1 MDEHG
6 KPSTFFHSVFVIL
19 WQKERKRSRPWFLG
33 FLRAPDWD
41 HVFNLASFDVDAP
54 LPEPAHHVREPA
66 HHVRSDMTT
75 EDWMLATDHFNC
87 AYIKEIVFRWNKK
100 NERLQ
105 ILECIETS
113 YCNLREECPPA
124 GTSPSGEAEKPQVM
138 PEDFDLCRTEIET
151 AVEVEP
157 GSKLM
162 AALIDRALEV
172 FSKAGLVALLSCLT
186 TMKYSECVKEQ
197 RACGTGGQGHKEACR
212 PGATHAVQLLRRRQ
226 PLQRKP
232 DKGCQHPCGACQPK
246 FTPKLTTDMEDN
258 KQQQTEVK
266 NFYGGIYFDRC
277 QMTDIKFQTIVQGNM
292 RVEATEAKPTQDD
305 RETTEAEQKNANLNN
320 LIFSPSLFA
329 TAERLGQLRDLIASA
344 LEQLQG
350 KNELFW
356 LHAALDDAEV
366 MNFQTKDV
374 EFINQMQEWFPDS
387 PWLNCSA
394 RSIANAIST
403 ERNKWL
409 QEGERVKVT
418 NLRASRQQFVK
429 MMQNSHKIDRFIH
442 IAYDGLY
449 KGVMKLK
456 AEFQK

>member
-1 MDEHG
+1 MRSLPAKVYPKIDNRHG
-6 KPSTFFHSVFVIL
+6 R
-19 WQKERKRSRPWFLG
+19 QQ
-33 FLRAPDWD
+33 A
-41 HVFNLASFDVDAP
+41 
-54 LPEPAHHVREPA
+54 
-66 HHVRSDMTT
+66 TT
-75 EDWMLATDHFNC
+75 DG
-87 AYIKEIVFRWNKK
+87 
-100 NERLQ
+100 
-105 ILECIETS
+105 S
-113 YCNLREECPPA
+113 EE
-124 GTSPSGEAEKPQVM
+124 
-138 PEDFDLCRTEIET
+138 
-151 AVEVEP
+151 
-157 GSKLM
+157 
-162 AALIDRALEV
+162 
-172 FSKAGLVALLSCLT
+172 
-186 TMKYSECVKEQ
+186 
-197 RACGTGGQGHKEACR
+197 
-212 PGATHAVQLLRRRQ
+212 LLRRHLLR
-226 PLQRKP
+226 PLP
-232 DKGCQHPCGACQPK
+232 DDGHQVSDHRAGRHAR
-246 FTPKLTTDMEDN
+246 
-258 KQQQTEVK
+258 
-266 NFYGGIYFDRC
+266 GGD
-277 QMTDIKFQTIVQGNM
+277 
-292 RVEATEAKPTQDD
+292 
-305 RETTEAEQKNANLNN
+305 LNN

-329 TAERLGQLRDLIASA
+329 TAERLGQLHNLIASA

>member
-1 MDEHG
+1 
-6 KPSTFFHSVFVIL
+6 
-19 WQKERKRSRPWFLG
+19 
-33 FLRAPDWD
+33 
-41 HVFNLASFDVDAP
+41 
-54 LPEPAHHVREPA
+54 
-66 HHVRSDMTT
+66 
-75 EDWMLATDHFNC
+75 
-87 AYIKEIVFRWNKK
+87 
-100 NERLQ
+100 
-105 ILECIETS
+105 
-113 YCNLREECPPA
+113 
-124 GTSPSGEAEKPQVM
+124 
-138 PEDFDLCRTEIET
+138 
-151 AVEVEP
+151 
-157 GSKLM
+157 
-162 AALIDRALEV
+162 
-172 FSKAGLVALLSCLT
+172 
-186 TMKYSECVKEQ
+186 
-197 RACGTGGQGHKEACR
+197 
-212 PGATHAVQLLRRRQ
+212 
-226 PLQRKP
+226 
-232 DKGCQHPCGACQPK
+232 
-246 FTPKLTTDMEDN
+246 MEDN

-277 QMTDIKFQTIVQGNM
+277 QMTDIKFQTIVQGDM
-292 RVEATEAKPTQDD
+292 HVEAEEANPIQNDG
-305 RETTEAEQKNANLNN
+305 EMAEEEQENT
-320 LIFSPSLFA
+320 S
-329 TAERLGQLRDLIASA
+329 
-344 LEQLQG
+344 QLQG

-456 AEFQK
+456 AEFRK

>member
-1 MDEHG
+1 M
-6 KPSTFFHSVFVIL
+6 
-19 WQKERKRSRPWFLG
+19 
-33 FLRAPDWD
+33 
-41 HVFNLASFDVDAP
+41 HV
-54 LPEPAHHVREPA
+54 
-66 HHVRSDMTT
+66 
-75 EDWMLATDHFNC
+75 
-87 AYIKEIVFRWNKK
+87 
-100 NERLQ
+100 
-105 ILECIETS
+105 
-113 YCNLREECPPA
+113 
-124 GTSPSGEAEKPQVM
+124 EAE
-138 PEDFDLCRTEIET
+138 
-151 AVEVEP
+151 
-157 GSKLM
+157 
-162 AALIDRALEV
+162 
-172 FSKAGLVALLSCLT
+172 
-186 TMKYSECVKEQ
+186 
-197 RACGTGGQGHKEACR
+197 EA
-212 PGATHAVQLLRRRQ
+212 Q
-226 PLQRKP
+226 
-232 DKGCQHPCGACQPK
+232 
-246 FTPKLTTDMEDN
+246 
-258 KQQQTEVK
+258 
-266 NFYGGIYFDRC
+266 
-277 QMTDIKFQTIVQGNM
+277 
-292 RVEATEAKPTQDD
+292 PTQDD
-305 RETTEAEQKNANLNN
+305 RETTEAEQENANLNN

-329 TAERLGQLRDLIASA
+329 TAERLGQLHNLIASA